1 MSNEYV
7 ETKYENL
14 SQREHILK
22 RMNLYLGSKNPTENV
37 LWILNKETDKLEK
50 ETISYSIALI
60 NALYE
65 VLQNAVD
72 HCLRTKDITKGLN
85 KCDTIKLNFNKENG
99 EISVYNNGQGIKVE
113 KFNNTDQYII
123 EVIFSEYLSGSNF
136 NNDSD
141 IKIGANGLGIK
152 LLNTISKYFIVE
164 TYDDNNKLYYTQKF
178 ENNNSIKNK
187 PIIEKSSKLS
197 KEKKQPQTK
206 IKFLPDYNLFN
217 TSVEEIRETLDKLL
231 YTYITYISVYLGEKY
246 KIYYNDEII
255 NKHTLISLSELILDQ
270 DEIIKCNLYNKNDKK
285 NDFLEVNIGIYE
297 ASDNQEHISLLNGLY
312 VSNGGTQ
319 IQYINKLILENLKTK
334 LEKKLKDK
342 VKITNKLISNYLF
355 IFIKGD
361 LKNLEFKNQCKNEL
375 SISLTRFKDYEFD
388 KKVYKQIWDKLEVE
402 FDRIYLDKISNDNIT
417 KKTNKLKG
425 IKKYRSADKAG
436 TIESYKCS
444 LFIPEGD
451 SAESCIKNGLTTNK
465 DLGYKY
471 YGIFNIQG
479 VPLNV
484 RKEIEIKEIKKND
497 KISYIIDRKKKL
509 IDNERFTSLVKVLNL
524 NYSYNYELNEEG
536 DKEFKTLRYG
546 KILIAVDFDSVSGD
560 TPLLLLD
567 SDNNILIKN
576 IEDLTEIFNTDPETN
591 KEYGLSN
598 YKIWTEKGWTDIK
611 HVMRHK
617 VSKKMYR
624 VLTHTGCVD
633 VTEDHSLLNEF
644 GNKISPNECKIG
656 EKLLHSFPLFEDNK
670 IKIPEDLELLGF
682 EEVYKIAKEIGIQ
695 KFKKLGKTKL
705 IPIIRKYEL
714 ENFITLN
721 KKNDIT
727 VEEAYVMGLFLGD
740 GHCRSSIRK
749 REGRSDSDR
758 FTWSIS
764 NYNLKFLNNSKE
776 ILEKIYGNNFII
788 KEIKNS
794 NGSNCS
800 NSSYSINQKYE
811 LQLLGGIKTS
821 YIIDKYRNLF
831 YYKDSKYI
839 HPVLLNNTKEV
850 REELFRGF
858 YDADGLHNLEK
869 SMRTDV
875 FTKITTQCIFTLGK
889 SIGYMISI
897 NNNMDNKKE
906 VYNLNLTKY
915 SQSKIS
921 NKIKKIWEIDTK
933 DEEFYVYDL
942 ETENHHFQA
951 GIGEMIVHNTDG
963 LGQINGLILNFFNVF
978 FPNLMLRKMF
988 QIFYTPLIRAYPT
1001 KKGKFIEEF
1010 YNIEDYDVWCLNNNL
1025 NDYKVNYIKG
1035 LATHSNME
1043 IKQMFKKIDNNIYT
1057 YEFDNKASEYFEI
1070 YFGEDSNKRKKILSC
1085 EDEYK
1090 EDDFK
1095 EKYKN
1100 KILSCSY
1107 QLNINTKYFQL
1118 DNIQRKMPHIIDGL
1132 NPARRKILAGSL
1144 NKFRHS
1150 NTKLKVFQLGGYI
1163 AEKMFYHHGSDS
1175 LNKTIINMAQD
1186 FPGSRNIPLLLP
1198 IGQFGSY
1205 FGGGSDAGSP
1215 RYIDTK
1221 LNKIITDLLFPAI
1234 DENLLEYNIIDG
1246 EIGEP
1251 KFFIPIIPLVLLEDV
1266 CLPSTGWK
1274 IEIYARDINQVI
1286 DNIKS
1291 LIKNENYKLKNMS
1304 YFKNKFKGREIL
1316 NSSYNMLIGNY
1327 EIPEKTKDQVIIT
1340 ELPPRMWIENYIE
1353 SLEKKDFIDEVIDES
1368 SITNI
1373 KIKVIFKK
1381 GELNKLKDNY
1391 QSKNEFL
1398 DYIEDNLKIYSK
1410 LSHCINLYT
1419 QKNTVMEFKNYT
1431 DIIRIWYDVR
1441 KDCYFKR
1448 IFREQI
1454 LLKYKILI
1462 TENIIRFIENHESY
1476 GISKKSDN
1484 IAIEILKSNEYIM
1497 INKSA
1502 IDSPGLTKNENLENN
1517 IINVNTSYDYL
1528 LNLSYRK
1535 MNSESYERY
1544 KTNLEELRKKLE
1556 YYNKPNIYKIIWIEE
1571 ITKLHKELENGLKN
1585 GFYREDENLFKK

>member
-7 ETKYENL
+7 ETEYDNL
-14 SQREHILK
+14 SQQAHILK
-22 RMNLYLGSKNPTENV
+22 RMNLYLGSKNATENT
-37 LWILNKETDKLEK
+37 LWILNKETDQLNK
-50 ETISYSIALI
+50 ETISYSIAFFNGI
-60 NALYE
+60 FE
-65 VLQNAVD
+65 SLQNTVD
-72 HCLRTKDITKGLN
+72 MCLKTRDIKGLN
-85 KCDTIKLNFNKENG
+85 KCTEIKVNVKENG
-99 EISVYNNGQGIKVE
+99 EISVFNNGQSIEAIKF
-113 KFNNTDQYII
+113 KNTDQYLV

-141 IKIGANGLGIK
+141 VKIGCNGLGIK
-152 LLNTISKYFIVE
+152 LLNTISKIFTVE
-164 TYDDNNKLYYTQKF
+164 TVDTKNKLLYTQTF
-178 ENNNSIKNK
+178 EENNSIKNA
-187 PIIEKSSKLS
+187 PIIEKFTKLS
-197 KEKKQPQTK
+197 KEQKNSHTTL
-206 IKFLPDYNLFN
+206 KFLPDYKLFN
-217 TSVEEIRETLDKLL
+217 TSAEEMQDTLNKVL
-231 YTYITYISVYLGEKY
+231 YTYMNYISIYLGEKY
-246 KIYYNDEII
+246 KVYYNDE
-255 NKHTLISLSELILDQ
+255 LITKNSLSNLSELVLDQ
-270 DEIIKCNLYNKNDKK
+270 EDVIKCKLYNKNNK
-285 NDFLEVNIGIYE
+285 NEFLEVQIGIFDG
-297 ASDNQEHISLLNGLY
+297 SDGQEHISIINGLY
-312 VSNGGTQ
+312 VTNSGTYL
-319 IQYINKLILENLKTK
+319 QYINKLILDNLKSK
-334 LEKKLKDK
+334 IEKKLKDK
-342 VKITNKLISNYLF
+342 VKITNKLISNFLF
-355 IFIKGD
+355 VFIKGD
-361 LKNLEFKNQCKNEL
+361 LRNLEFTNQCKNEIKIPL
-375 SISLTRFKDYEFD
+375 SRFKDYDFE
-388 KKVYKQIWDKLEVE
+388 KKVYKQLWEKLEVE
-402 FDRIYLDKISNDNIT
+402 FDRIYLDKISKENVS
-417 KKTNKLKG
+417 KKTSKLRG

-436 TIESYKCS
+436 TSESYKCS

-484 RKEIEIKEIKKND
+484 RKEIDIKEVKKND
-497 KISYIIDRKKKL
+497 KITYIIDRKKKL

-524 NYSYNYELNEEG
+524 NYSYNYEMNAKG
-536 DKEFKTLRYG
+536 DEEFKTLRYA
-546 KILIAVDFDSVSGD
+546 KVLIAVDFDSVSGD

-567 SDNNILIKN
+567 NNNNILIKN

-644 GNKISPNECKIG
+644 GDKISPNECQIG
-656 EKLLHSFPLFEDNK
+656 EKLLHSFPLFDDNK
-670 IKIPEDLELLGF
+670 FQIPDDLESLGF
-682 EEVYKIAKEIGIQ
+682 EEVYKIAKKIGIQ
-695 KFKKLGKTKL
+695 NFKKLGKIKL
-705 IPIIRKYEL
+705 IPIIKKYQL
-714 ENFITLN
+714 NDFMTLN

-727 VEEAYVMGLFLGD
+727 TEEAYVMGLFLGD

-764 NYNLKFLNNSKE
+764 NCNLKFLNNSKE

-788 KEIKNS
+788 REIKTS
-794 NGSNCS
+794 K
-800 NSSYSINQKYE
+800 SSYGINQKYE
-811 LQLLGGIKTS
+811 LHLLGGVKTS

-839 HPVLLNNTKEV
+839 HPDLLNNTKEV

-889 SIGYMISI
+889 SIGYMVSI
-897 NNNMDNKKE
+897 NNNLNAKKE
-906 VYNLNLTKY
+906 IYNLNLTKY

-921 NKIKKIWEIDTK
+921 NKIKKIWEIDTQDK
-933 DEEFYVYDL
+933 EFYVYDL

-963 LGQINGLILNFFNVF
+963 LGMINGLILNFFNVF
-978 FPNLMLRKMF
+978 FPNLMKRKML

-1001 KKGKFIEEF
+1001 RKGKFIEEF
-1010 YNIEDYDVWCLNNNL
+1010 YNNDDYEKWCTKNNV
-1025 NDYKVNYIKG
+1025 NDYKINYIKG

-1043 IKQMFKKIDNNIYT
+1043 IKQMFKNVERNIYT
-1057 YEFDNKASEYFEI
+1057 YELDRKSTEYFEI
-1070 YFGEDSNKRKKILSC
+1070 YFGEDSDKRKKILSS
-1085 EDEYK
+1085 EDKYK
-1090 EDDFK
+1090 EDHFK
-1095 EKYKN
+1095 EKYDN
-1100 KILSCSY
+1100 KTLTCSY
-1107 QLNINTKYFQL
+1107 QLNVHTKEFQL

-1150 NTKLKVFQLGGYI
+1150 NNKLKVFQLGGYI

-1198 IGQFGSY
+1198 IGQFGSR
-1205 FGGGSDAGSP
+1205 FGGGRDAGSP

-1221 LNKIITDLLFPAI
+1221 LNKSITDLLFPHV
-1234 DENLLEYNIIDG
+1234 DDNLLEYHIIDG

-1251 KFFIPIIPLVLLEDV
+1251 KYFIPVIPLVLLEDV

-1274 IEIYARDINQVI
+1274 IELYARDLKQVI
-1286 DNIKS
+1286 DNVKS
-1291 LIKNENYKLKNMS
+1291 MIKNDSCKVKTMK

-1316 NSSYNMLIGNY
+1316 NKNYNMLIGNY
-1327 EIPEKTKDQVIIT
+1327 EIPEKTKDQVMIT
-1340 ELPPRMWIENYIE
+1340 ELPPRVWNENFIE
-1353 SLEKKDFIDEVIDES
+1353 SLEKKDFIDDIIDES
-1368 SITNI
+1368 SIYDV
-1373 KIKVIFKK
+1373 KIKVLFKK
-1381 GELNKLKDNY
+1381 GELARLQTEY
-1391 QSKNEFL
+1391 ESKNEHL
-1398 DYIEDNLKIYSK
+1398 DYIEHNLKLYSK

-1431 DIIRIWYDVR
+1431 DIMKHWYVVR
-1441 KDCYFKR
+1441 KECYFKR
-1448 IFREQI
+1448 IERELI
-1454 LLKYKILI
+1454 ILKYKIII
-1462 TENIIRFIENHESY
+1462 TESIIRFIENHESY
-1476 GISKKSDN
+1476 GISKKSDSV
-1484 IAIEILKSNEYIM
+1484 AIGILESNDYQM
-1497 INKSA
+1497 LNKTV
-1502 IDSPGLTKNENLENN
+1502 IDSPGLIKNEDLENY
-1517 IINVNTSYDYL
+1517 IININQSYDYL

-1544 KTNLEELRKKLE
+1544 KSNLEELKKKLE
-1556 YYNKPNIYKIIWIEE
+1556 YYNKEDIYKIIWIEE
-1571 ITKLHKELENGLKN
+1571 INKLTKELENGLKK
-1585 GFYREDENLFKK
+1585 GFYQEDPNLFKK